1 MNTFNKWEHL
11 ILKGEYAE
19 RKKLLS
25 GLTAEEVNKKP
36 VPGMHSIYEELWHT
50 ERWQHI
56 VIDNDRE
63 LDKKWQQDLSE
74 IFPKT
79 DATQEEWNRLVT
91 DFLSGLDKMMKITAN
106 REELLKVDEQGIT
119 IEDNV
124 YSLIIHNSYH
134 LGKIVAIRQLIG
146 AWSSKEIK

>member
-63 LDKKWQQDLSE
+63 LDKKWQQDPSE

>member
-56 VIDNDRE
+56 VIDNDKE

-91 DFLSGLDKMMKITAN
+91 DFLSGLDKMMKITVN

>member
-56 VIDNDRE
+56 VIDNDKE

-91 DFLSGLDKMMKITAN
+91 DFLSGHDKMMKITAN

>member
-134 LGKIVAIRQLIG
+134 LGKIVAIRQMLG

>member
-1 MNTFNKWEHL
+1 MNTFSKWEHL

-19 RKKLLS
+19 RKKILS

-36 VPGMHSIYEELWHT
+36 AQGMHSIYEELWHT

-56 VIDNDRE
+56 VIDNDTE
-63 LDKKWQQDLSE
+63 LDKIWQQDLSE

-79 DATQEEWNRLVT
+79 GATQEEWNRLVT
-91 DFLSGLDKMMKITAN
+91 DFLNGLDKMLKFSFN
-106 REELLKVDEQGIT
+106 REELLKVDEQGISV
-119 IEDNV
+119 EDNM

-134 LGKIVAIRQLIG
+134 LGKIVALRQMIG
-146 AWSSKEIK
+146 AWPPKEMI